1 MKSDLS
7 CVRIESGKEFLFKL
21 ESCNINRMSYA
32 SGTYHE
38 SKLILKLL
46 KVKFHYLWR
55 IGSARSFIS
64 VSWVKNETIKFLSFL
79 FL

>member
-7 CVRIESGKEFLFKL
+7 CVRIERGKEFLYKL

-55 IGSARSFIS
+55 IDNARSFTS
-64 VSWVKNETIKFLSFL
+64 VSWVKNETIKFISFL

>member
-1 MKSDLS
+1 MKFDLS

-55 IGSARSFIS
+55 IGSVRSFIS